1 MGPFLAHLSCYFWTA
16 NRPVYFVV
24 FDGLS
29 IDDQG
34 HADIPNSRPFRTTGT
49 PGFEPYDAANWTE
62 YAIPSVIERSDP
74 VQYPGVSTYDSA
86 GIPSDVPPA
95 AALWVTAFDQAGG
108 APAPSDVMIGSV
120 VSPYDGTRLAAWPD
134 AVTTTLPWG
143 WGCNMRMFNM
153 QML

>member
-1 MGPFLAHLSCYFWTA
+1 METFLANLSCYFWTA
-16 NRPVYFVV
+16 NRTVYFVL
-24 FDGLS
+24 FDGLA

-34 HADIPNSRPFRTTGT
+34 HADIPNTRPFRTTGT
-49 PGFEPYDAANWTE
+49 PGFEAFDASRWVD
-62 YAIPSVIERSDP
+62 YAIPSVTERTGSDP
-74 VQYPGVSTYDSA
+74 AGISTFDSA